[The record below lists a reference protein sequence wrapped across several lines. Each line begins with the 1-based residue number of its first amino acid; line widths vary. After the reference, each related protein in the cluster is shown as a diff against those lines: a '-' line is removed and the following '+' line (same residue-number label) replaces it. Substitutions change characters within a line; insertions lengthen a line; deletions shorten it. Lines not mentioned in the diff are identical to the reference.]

1 MKPLK
6 RAVSEWIRMSG
17 RFLLDTNIIIAL
29 FGNDASVKNRLV
41 NADEVFISSTV
52 LGELYFGAQKS
63 KHIKKN
69 LSRIEDFASSNAVL
83 PCDTDTARFYGVI
96 KKRLLEKGQ
105 PIPEND
111 IWVAA
116 VACQHG
122 LIVVSR
128 DGHFNEVENLK
139 FETW

>member
-1 MKPLK
+1 
-6 RAVSEWIRMSG
+6 MSG

-29 FGNDASVKNRLV
+29 FGNDTSVKNRLAD
-41 NADEVFISSTV
+41 ADEVFISSTV
-52 LGELYFGAQKS
+52 LGELYFGAHKS

-83 PCDTDTARFYGVI
+83 PCDTDTARFYGLI

-128 DGHFNEVENLK
+128 DSHFNEIENLK

>member
-83 PCDTDTARFYGVI
+83 PCDTDTARFYGLI